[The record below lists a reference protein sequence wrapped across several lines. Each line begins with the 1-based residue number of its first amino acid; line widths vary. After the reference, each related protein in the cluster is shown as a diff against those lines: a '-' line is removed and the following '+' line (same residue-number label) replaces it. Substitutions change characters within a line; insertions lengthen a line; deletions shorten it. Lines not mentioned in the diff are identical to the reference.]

1 MAADVSLLMSSRCA
15 LPYGTALAAEQDGS
29 FRVLPVGFGSV
40 PQVRNLSSEL

>member
-1 MAADVSLLMSSRCA
+1 MAADVSLIMSSRCA

-29 FRVLPVGFGSV
+29 FRVLPVGSV